1 MLKRTILVAWVL
13 IPVFALLGGCASAP
27 PVNQASSAT
36 SSEYRIGPGDT
47 LQIYVRN
54 NPNLSVTIP
63 VRPDGRISIPMVQ
76 NMVAAGKTP
85 SELADNLE
93 ESLSKYIRNPDVT
106 VMVTN
111 FVGAYSQQIRVIGQ
125 AAHPET
131 IPYRSGM
138 TLLDVMIQ
146 VGGLTRV
153 AAGNRATLV
162 RKVNGKEKEYRVHLK
177 DLLQGD
183 IKANAPV
190 RPGDILIIPEAYF

>member
-1 MLKRTILVAWVL
+1 MHKKKFFLASLVLSMLAM
-13 IPVFALLGGCASAP
+13 LGGCASAP
-27 PVNQASSAT
+27 PVNLAAT
-36 SSEYRIGPGDT
+36 AAPPEYQIGPGDT

-63 VRPDGRISIPMVQ
+63 VRPDGRISMPMVQ
-76 NMVAAGKTP
+76 NMEAAGKTP
-85 SELADNLE
+85 SQLAHDLE
-93 ESLSKYIRNPDVT
+93 QALSRYIREPTVT
-106 VMVTN
+106 VMVTQ

-125 AAHPET
+125 AVHPKT

-138 TLLDVMIQ
+138 TLLDVMIR
-146 VGGLTRV
+146 VGGLTPV

-177 DLLQGD
+177 NLLQGD
-183 IKANAPV
+183 IQANAPV

>member
-1 MLKRTILVAWVL
+1 
-13 IPVFALLGGCASAP
+13 
-27 PVNQASSAT
+27 
-36 SSEYRIGPGDT
+36 
-47 LQIYVRN
+47 
-54 NPNLSVTIP
+54 
-63 VRPDGRISIPMVQ
+63 MVQ